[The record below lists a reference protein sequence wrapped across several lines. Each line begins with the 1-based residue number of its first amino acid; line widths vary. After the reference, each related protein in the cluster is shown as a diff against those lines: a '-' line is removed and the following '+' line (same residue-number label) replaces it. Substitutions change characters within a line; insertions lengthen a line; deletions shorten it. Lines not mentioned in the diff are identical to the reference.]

1 MHAASTAANK
11 KEIVRIF
18 FICLPPIRCGNEFRQ
33 YRTELA
39 VQDTYGQ
46 IYLTRQIF
54 RQIV

>member
-1 MHAASTAANK
+1 MKANLPYNH
-11 KEIVRIF
+11 IVTVKN
-18 FICLPPIRCGNEFRQ
+18 GKHYGQ

-46 IYLTRQIF
+46 TSLTRQIF